1 MSSEAIQAIQ
11 DAVYVIDNSAPSYRQ
26 KPGVAVSKLP
36 RKSREALATLTS
48 DEARKMRLD
57 FPPGGDLNPSYS
69 LHGRRLT
76 DPTIKKMI
84 DLIDVYAR
92 RSSR

>member
-11 DAVYVIDNSAPSYRQ
+11 DAVHIIDNSAPPYRQ

-48 DEARKMRLD
+48 DEVQKMRLD
-57 FPPGGDLNPSYS
+57 FPPGSDLDPSYS
-69 LHGRRLT
+69 LHGRRMT
-76 DPTIKKMI
+76 DPTIKRMI
-84 DLIDVYAR
+84 DLIDVYTR
-92 RSSR
+92 RSKR